1 MNSRKSWLVPLTGVA
16 FVVVGIVSFVI
27 GGEPKDAKH
36 PAREIVNWYIDNKN
50 QIEASAFVGIAAAV
64 LLIFFAAHLRDVLKA
79 GGEHGMLPLVSFIG
93 LTLVAVGFA
102 IDGTISIALAERADD
117 IDPIGVQTLQ
127 ALWDNDFLPI
137 MLGVLCFLWA
147 TGIAIVR
154 GAAFPRWLGWLMLVL
169 GVVGLTPIGFAA
181 AIGSALL
188 VLTLSLL
195 LALRARSAP
204 AAPATAP

>member
-1 MNSRKSWLVPLTGVA
+1 MSSRKSWLVPLTGMA
-16 FVVVGIVSFVI
+16 FVVVGIVSFLI
-27 GGEPKDAKH
+27 GGQPKDAKH

-204 AAPATAP
+204 AAPATAL